1 MNYFEIE
8 IHTNSYKSR
17 VTLGKVDEIDKLD
30 VNFCQSRDFFITLLY
45 FILYIDVTHWG
56 IMIGVVPV
64 KIAGDVSITSVSN
77 KIHKNFLLLKI
88 ANFYLKSLYYL
99 NSKNKN

>member
-8 IHTNSYKSR
+8 RHTNPYKSR
-17 VTLGKVDEIDKLD
+17 VVVGKVDEIDKLN
-30 VNFCQSRDFFITLLY
+30 VNFCQSSDFY
-45 FILYIDVTHWG
+45 FTHFYFMLYIDVTHWG
-56 IMIGVVPV
+56 ITNGVVPV

-88 ANFYLKSLYYL
+88 GKILLKKFLL
-99 NSKNKN
+99 IK